1 MADQKKPHPQRNNY
15 DKKYDAKGFKRV
27 YASKNVDTISLPEYK
42 ADEKAPVR
50 DYLLRR
56 KYGSW
61 NRVLSAAKYRFP
73 IKVTV
78 VETPAPAPKKAKVKK
93 ED

>member
-1 MADQKKPHPQRNNY
+1 MLKALSDYMQT
-15 DKKYDAKGFKRV
+15 
-27 YASKNVDTISLPEYK
+27 KNVDTISLAEYK

-56 KYGSW
+56 KFGSW
-61 NRVLSAAKYRFP
+61 NRVLAAAKFRFP
-73 IKVTV
+73 I
-78 VETPAPAPKKAKVKK
+78 EIAAPAPAPAPKKAKAKK

>member
-1 MADQKKPHPQRNNY
+1 MLVTKIAPD
-15 DKKYDAKGFKRV
+15 FKTAAV
-27 YASKNVDTISLPEYK
+27 MPDNTIQDVSLSDYK

-61 NRVLSAAKYRFP
+61 NRVLSAAKHRFP
-73 IKVTV
+73 
-78 VETPAPAPKKAKVKK
+78 VEVAPAPAPAPKKEAKVVEK

>member
-1 MADQKKPHPQRNNY
+1 MLKALSEYMQ
-15 DKKYDAKGFKRV
+15 A
-27 YASKNVDTISLPEYK
+27 KNVDTISLSDYK

-56 KYGSW
+56 KFGSW
-61 NRVLSAAKYRFP
+61 NRVLAAAKFRFP
-73 IKVTV
+73 I
-78 VETPAPAPKKAKVKK
+78 EIAAPAPAPAPKKAKAKK

>member
-1 MADQKKPHPQRNNY
+1 MTKNMMLKALSDY
-15 DKKYDAKGFKRV
+15 M
-27 YASKNVDTISLPEYK
+27 ASKNVDYVSLSDYK

-61 NRVLSAAKYRFP
+61 NRVVAAALHRYPVVVSA
-73 IKVTV
+73 
-78 VETPAPAPKKAKVKK
+78 PAPAPKPVKEKV
-93 ED
+93 EEAADE

>member
-1 MADQKKPHPQRNNY
+1 MLKALSEYMQS
-15 DKKYDAKGFKRV
+15 KG
-27 YASKNVDTISLPEYK
+27 VDTVSLSDYK

-56 KYGSW
+56 KFGSW
-61 NRVLSAAKYRFP
+61 NRVLAAAKFRFP
-73 IKVTV
+73 VEVPAV
-78 VETPAPAPKKAKVKK
+78 VETPAPDPKKEAKVEK

>member
-1 MADQKKPHPQRNNY
+1 
-15 DKKYDAKGFKRV
+15 
-27 YASKNVDTISLPEYK
+27 
-42 ADEKAPVR
+42 VR

>member
-1 MADQKKPHPQRNNY
+1 MTKNMMLKALSEYMQ
-15 DKKYDAKGFKRV
+15 A
-27 YASKNVDTISLPEYK
+27 KNVDTISLSDYK

-56 KYGSW
+56 KFGSW
-61 NRVLSAAKYRFP
+61 NRVLAAAKYRFP
-73 IKVTV
+73 IEVAV
-78 VETPAPAPKKAKVKK
+78 VEAPAPAPKKAKAKK